1 MNPNQA
7 ARKKERELNQWTRIM
22 HYHQGVCQ
30 NRGYGEGSGS
40 PRDTEIRANYREMYF
55 YLGLTDDRMKQV
67 YRLLYKWTQRHG
79 FPSGVQDR
87 YEQPPQGKIRL
98 IRMMADDSADGL
110 SNAQVDNYVVVEE
123 EFTGKGQGLN
133 KYERF
138 FEVHDAVIR
147 HTNVL
152 AFRLD
157 FWIEWW
163 DGQGNSP
170 RERQVMGILT
180 EARNSVITLTSLLN
194 DITIRTR
201 DQKGED
207 DTSVPELPLR
217 TRNTKR
223 RAKLTGGIYAINAE
237 TTTTENP
244 SGGAPLGTGI
254 DPVEWEPDVK
264 QVRDDPPLGTDV
276 T

>member
-7 ARKKERELNQWTRIM
+7 TRKLARELRDWDGIAQ
-22 HYHQGVCQ
+22 YHQDTCQ
-30 NRGYGEGSGS
+30 NRGYGEPSG
-40 PRDTEIRANYREMYF
+40 PRDAEIRANYREIYF
-55 YLGLTDDRMKQV
+55 YLGLTEDRVKQMF
-67 YRLLYKWTQRHG
+67 RLLDKWTKRHALPER
-79 FPSGVQDR
+79 F
-87 YEQPPQGKIRL
+87 EQPPGKKIRL
-98 IRMMADDSADGL
+98 KAMMADDSADGL
-110 SNAQVDNYVVVEE
+110 SNTQVDNYVLVEE
-123 EFTGKGQGLN
+123 EFTSKGAGLN

-138 FEVHDAVIR
+138 FEVHNAVIR

-157 FWIEWW
+157 FWIDFW
-163 DGQGNSP
+163 DQQGNSP
-170 RERQVMGILT
+170 RERQVMSILN
-180 EARNSVITLTSLLN
+180 ENRNSVITLTALLN

-217 TRNTKR
+217 TRNIKR
-223 RAKLTGGIYAINAE
+223 RGKLTGGIYAINLG

-244 SGGAPLGTGI
+244 SGGAPLGAGI
-254 DPVEWEPDVK
+254 DPNEYEPDID